1 MHAVPGYVIAPDMS
15 GARLFVT
22 AAAGVKVTGVKVSA
36 PTVLKIVPCP
46 APAGAAA
53 NVTAFA
59 VTGLSRGRCRVSV
72 TFSDS
77 TANQIHYSVL
87 PSFST
92 QVDRAGAHWADAA
105 WL

>member
-1 MHAVPGYVIAPDMS
+1 MT

-22 AAAGVKVTGVKVSA
+22 APAGASVTGVQVSA
-36 PTVLKIVPCP
+36 PTVLKIAPVP

-77 TANQIHYSVL
+77 TVNQVHYSVL
-87 PSFST
+87 PGFST
-92 QVDRAGAHWADAA
+92 QVDRAGAHWADTA